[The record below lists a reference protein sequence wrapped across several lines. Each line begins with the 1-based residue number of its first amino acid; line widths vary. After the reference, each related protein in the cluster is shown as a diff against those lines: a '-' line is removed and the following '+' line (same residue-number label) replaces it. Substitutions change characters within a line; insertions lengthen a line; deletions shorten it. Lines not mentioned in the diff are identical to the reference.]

1 MNIGKTV
8 STKSVEMLACVVL
21 MLLFSNQLYAIK
33 QNIRKDS
40 LINFNWKFTKGDFPN
55 AKEVTFDDKKWET
68 VQLPHDASIYGAF
81 YGENSSKENGFR
93 PRHIGWYRKT
103 FTPTFD
109 LKYKKVFIEFE
120 GVYRDAEVWVNGKY
134 LGKNRNG
141 YVGFT
146 YDITSH
152 LIAGK
157 ENVIAVRYDNTYVSS
172 RWYSGEG
179 IYRNVRL
186 HVTNPVYVAESGTY
200 ITTPFVTDEKANI
213 SFETEVI
220 NASYSAN
227 LITLKTEV
235 FTPEGKLA
243 KTVVSTVPVKAGETY
258 IFKQFT
264 SIEKPQRWDI
274 EHPNRYMAKSSVVIN
289 GNVSDIYNTTFG
301 IRTVEF
307 DTEKGFLLNGRKVF
321 LKGVNLHHDLG
332 PLGAA
337 FYEKGMKRRLLGLKE
352 MGVNA
357 IRLAH
362 NPHAKAVLD
371 MCDEMGI
378 LVYDECFDK
387 WDTPT
392 WNHYGKDTKF
402 DDYWRNDLAW
412 FLKRDRN
419 HPSVFIWSVGNE
431 VFDTGT
437 FHLMDSY
444 FVPMLKNMVEFVHQ
458 HEPSRFATCGLFPH
472 RSNREPVP
480 MAFHMDIMSS
490 NYLAVLYAEDH
501 KKYPQL
507 VFIESEISTR
517 NGGTEFYKYDHS
529 YTCGQFY
536 WGGTDYIGES
546 VKEKIKGWNG
556 LIDWCD
562 FWKPQSYMIQSMYSD
577 KPMVKIAVAEGLKDT
592 LRWNNVSMNS
602 LELANSWNWNQKQYI
617 NLLTFTNCDE
627 VELLLNGKTLG
638 VKKMKDYIENRIPWN
653 LSYEAGTLKA
663 IARKNGQIVA
673 VDELKTAGKPTRIIL
688 SVDTPTIVANGMDL
702 AYVTATVVDAKG
714 VIVPD
719 ANNDIQFSVEGVGT
733 LAGVGNG
740 DLYSDELFV
749 ANNRK
754 AYKGKCLL
762 IVRSGLTAGTV
773 KIKATA
779 KTLSSAS
786 VTIQSVK

>member
-1 MNIGKTV
+1 
-8 STKSVEMLACVVL
+8 ML
-21 MLLFSNQLYAIK
+21 MFSNQLHAIK
-33 QNIRKDS
+33 QDIRKDS
-40 LINFNWKFTKGDFPN
+40 LFNFNWKFSKGDFPG

-103 FTPTFD
+103 FTPAFD
-109 LKYKKVFIEFE
+109 LKNKKVFIEFE
-120 GVYRDAEVWVNGKY
+120 GVYRNAEVWVNGKY
-134 LGKNRNG
+134 LGKQLNG

-146 YDITSH
+146 HDITSH

-179 IYRNVRL
+179 IYRNVWL
-186 HVTNPVYVAESGTY
+186 HITNPMYIAENGTY
-200 ITTPFVTDEKANI
+200 ITTPFITDEKANI
-213 SFETEVI
+213 SLETEVV
-220 NASYSAN
+220 NSADSAN
-227 LITLKTEV
+227 LITLKTEI
-235 FTPEGKLA
+235 FTPDGKLA
-243 KTVVSTVPVKAGETY
+243 KTLVSTVPVKAGETY
-258 IFKQFT
+258 NFKQFA

-274 EHPNRYMAKSSVVIN
+274 EHPNRYIAKSSIVIN
-289 GNVSDIYNTTFG
+289 GNISDNYNTTFG
-301 IRTVEF
+301 IRTVVF

-371 MCDEMGI
+371 LCDEMGI

-387 WDTPT
+387 WDSPT

-402 DDYWRNDLAW
+402 DKHWRKDLAW

-507 VFIESEISTR
+507 AFIESEISTR

-546 VKEKIKGWNG
+546 VKDKIKGWNG

-602 LELANSWNWNQKQYI
+602 LELASSWNWNQKQYI

-627 VELLLNGKTLG
+627 VELLLNGKSLG

-653 LSYEAGTLKA
+653 LNYEPGTLKA
-663 IARKNGQIVA
+663 IARKNGQVVA
-673 VDELKTAGKPTRIIL
+673 ADELKTAGTPARILL
-688 SVDTPTIVANGMDL
+688 SADTSIIAANGMDL

-714 VIVPD
+714 VVVPD

-740 DLYSDELFV
+740 DLYSDEPFV

-762 IVRSGLTAGTV
+762 IVRSGSTTGTV

-779 KTLSSAS
+779 KALSSAS
-786 VTIQSVK
+786 VTIKSIK

>member
-1 MNIGKTV
+1 
-8 STKSVEMLACVVL
+8 
-21 MLLFSNQLYAIK
+21 
-33 QNIRKDS
+33 
-40 LINFNWKFTKGDFPN
+40 
-55 AKEVTFDDKKWET
+55 
-68 VQLPHDASIYGAF
+68 
-81 YGENSSKENGFR
+81 
-93 PRHIGWYRKT
+93 
-103 FTPTFD
+103 
-109 LKYKKVFIEFE
+109 
-120 GVYRDAEVWVNGKY
+120 
-134 LGKNRNG
+134 
-141 YVGFT
+141 
-146 YDITSH
+146 
-152 LIAGK
+152 
-157 ENVIAVRYDNTYVSS
+157 
-172 RWYSGEG
+172 
-179 IYRNVRL
+179 
-186 HVTNPVYVAESGTY
+186 
-200 ITTPFVTDEKANI
+200 
-213 SFETEVI
+213 
-220 NASYSAN
+220 
-227 LITLKTEV
+227 
-235 FTPEGKLA
+235 
-243 KTVVSTVPVKAGETY
+243 
-258 IFKQFT
+258 
-264 SIEKPQRWDI
+264 
-274 EHPNRYMAKSSVVIN
+274 
-289 GNVSDIYNTTFG
+289 
-301 IRTVEF
+301 
-307 DTEKGFLLNGRKVF
+307 VF